1 MISGFSLFVVRLIDD
16 EGQASADN
24 VVSLAW
30 WTITEWKPCACRQRE
45 GPSYFLRRSVLSH
58 TVFSAPTGLTFS
70 QLGVSPHLHFEH
82 GIDVWVVVLVVISTL
97 SSRFFHTL
105 ITAVNR
111 LVCNAD
117 TGERKATQAPLHCS
131 CAEDPS
137 YAATYH
143 HVAKWTDGFTVHA
156 ALFPR

>member
-1 MISGFSLFVVRLIDD
+1 MISNFSLFVVRLIDD

-24 VVSLAW
+24 MASLAW

-58 TVFSAPTGLTFS
+58 NVFSALTGLTFS

-82 GIDVWVVVLVVISTL
+82 GIDVWVVVLVAISTL

-137 YAATYH
+137 YAAT
-143 HVAKWTDGFTVHA
+143 
-156 ALFPR
+156 